1 MRISLK
7 IATKL
12 APNLPKRPILTTKKP
27 KSDGEAT
34 SFVDYRRVRCIAGN
48 GGNGMVS
55 FFRGYK
61 KPFGGPDGGDGGHG
75 GHVVFRATRS
85 SKDLT
90 TVHSIV
96 RAQNGEFGR
105 TKSCHGK
112 SAEHKE
118 IDVPLGTVFKAD
130 GKTLFELNNEN
141 DMFIAARGG
150 VGGRGNQFYVSNEVR
165 KPFKA
170 EYGGQ
175 GEELIYDVEMRV
187 MATAGLVGFPNA
199 GKSSLLRA
207 ISRAKPKVASYPFTT
222 LRPHIGVVFYE
233 DFEQIAVADIPGL
246 IEDAHLNKG
255 LGISFLK
262 HIERCQSLWYVLDYS
277 TGNLTDQYKMLRVE
291 LEGYQKGLGDRAT
304 TIVVNKIDLSEK
316 DPEEEATQLAAL
328 FPNLPVFPVSA
339 QKHIGLEPLLEHLR
353 EQYDNKN

>member
-1 MRISLK
+1 MITSRRVLQLQLQLSRK
-7 IATKL
+7 
-12 APNLPKRPILTTKKP
+12 PILSPKKA
-27 KSDGEAT
+27 KSEGEAT
-34 SFVDYRRVRCIAGN
+34 SFVDYRRVRCIAGS

-55 FFRGYK
+55 FFRGYR

-75 GHVVFRATRS
+75 GHVIFKASRAA
-85 SKDLT
+85 KDLS

-112 SAEHKE
+112 SADHRE
-118 IDVPLGTVFKAD
+118 ITVPIGTVFKAN
-130 GKTLFELNNEN
+130 GTTIFELNTEN

-150 VGGRGNQFYVSNEVR
+150 VGGRGNEFYVSNEVR

-207 ISRAKPKVASYPFTT
+207 ISRAKPKVAAYPFTT

-233 DFEQIAVADIPGL
+233 DFEQISVADIPGL

-262 HIERCQSLWYVLDYS
+262 HIERCQW
-277 TGNLTDQYKMLRVE
+277 
-291 LEGYQKGLGDRAT
+291 
-304 TIVVNKIDLSEK
+304 VVFCKLLPLCKS
-316 DPEEEATQLAAL
+316 AAL
-328 FPNLPVFPVSA
+328 FNAKGTELV
-339 QKHIGLEPLLEHLR
+339 LM
-353 EQYDNKN
+353 

>member
-1 MRISLK
+1 MRTAHRL
-7 IATKL
+7 L
-12 APNLPKRPILTTKKP
+12 AQLSRKPILEARKP

-34 SFVDYRRVRCIAGN
+34 SFVDFRRVRCIAGN

-75 GHVVFRATRS
+75 GHVVFRASRGA
-85 SKDLT
+85 KDLSP
-90 TVHSIV
+90 VHSIV
-96 RAQNGEFGR
+96 RAHNGEFGR
-105 TKSCHGK
+105 SKSCHGK

-118 IDVPLGTVFKAD
+118 VSVPLGTVFKAN
-130 GKTLFELNNEN
+130 GATVFELNGEN

-170 EYGGQ
+170 EYGGN
-175 GEELIYDVEMRV
+175 GEELTYDVEMRV

-207 ISRAKPKVASYPFTT
+207 ISRAKPKVAAYPFTT

-262 HIERCQSLWYVLDYS
+262 HIERCQSLWYVLDFA
-277 TGNLTDQYKMLRVE
+277 TGNLVDQYEKLRIE
-291 LEGYQKGLGDRAT
+291 LEGYQNGLGDRAS
-304 TIVVNKIDLSEK
+304 TIVVNKIDLAEK
-316 DPEEEATQLAAL
+316 SIEKEHDRLRSL

-339 QKHIGLEPLLEHLR
+339 EQRIGLEPLLEHLR
-353 EQYDNKN
+353 DKYDSSLVE